1 MSTGL
6 SLNQILYNGGRNLNQ
21 IRQAKLN
28 LEKAKLNERL
38 IKIQVIQRVIRSYY
52 NLFQAQE
59 LFDVADKNLEMSNQ
73 QVELVEKQ
81 FKLGA
86 VKKTDLLKAQVYFC
100 LTLSYLSL

>member
-1 MSTGL
+1 M
-6 SLNQILYNGGRNLNQ
+6 
-21 IRQAKLN
+21 
-28 LEKAKLNERL
+28 NERL

-86 VKKTDLLKAQVYFC
+86 VKKTDLLKAQVAQGQAKVD
-100 LTLSYLSL
+100 LLNKKTSLANSRRVLF